1 MNIKLYVL
9 FIVALFLSWGN
20 GLQAD
25 LMPKNA
31 EHNKITTQ
39 AYDEFDQLAD
49 AAQEVAPA
57 VTPPRAKPV
66 ELTTFEHWK
75 RNFLDFVLVQYL
87 TLKKM
92 LNKIF

>member
-1 MNIKLYVL
+1 MNIRLYTV

-20 GLQAD
+20 GLSAY
-25 LMPKNA
+25 LPPKNA
-31 EHNKITTQ
+31 ENSQITMQ

-57 VTPPRAKPV
+57 VTAPRAKPV
-66 ELTTFEHWK
+66 ELTTLEQWK